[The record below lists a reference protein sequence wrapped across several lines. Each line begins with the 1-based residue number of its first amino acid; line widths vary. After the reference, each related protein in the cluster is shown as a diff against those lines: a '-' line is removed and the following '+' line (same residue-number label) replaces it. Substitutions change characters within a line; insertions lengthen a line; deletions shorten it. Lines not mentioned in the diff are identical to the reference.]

1 MNLFKQIAIP
11 QSTKPFGFNQVST
24 FNLAGT
30 GKLGRFN
37 SDVSLKTFETQSRPP
52 KHPFISAHLNFL
64 YENGYKHLV
73 CLDQKNTDLIQTSWK
88 LFSNSTFTVF
98 EITKSTP
105 RKTMFNQFKTFSE
118 LVNNN
123 TNTSKV
129 CVFCFAGLGRTGT
142 FLTAYVLYNSL
153 SNSNT
158 KPAQN
163 TVKNAI
169 NFIRENYRLE
179 AVEFDWQEDL
189 LRDWIT
195 YLKDQNSTS
204 RV

>member
-1 MNLFKQIAIP
+1 MNLLKQIAIP
-11 QSTKPFGFNQVST
+11 QSAKPFGFNQVST

-37 SDVSLKTFETQSRPP
+37 SDVSLRTFETQSRLP
-52 KHPFISAHLNFL
+52 KQPFISAHLNFL

-88 LFSNSTFTVF
+88 LFSNSTFTIF
-98 EITKSTP
+98 EITESTP
-105 RKTMFNQFKTFSE
+105 RETMFNQFKTFSE
-118 LVNNN
+118 LVNSN
-123 TNTSKV
+123 TATSKV

-153 SNSNT
+153 SNSNE

-163 TVKNAI
+163 TVEDAI
-169 NFIRENYRLE
+169 KFIRETYRKE
-179 AVEFDWQEDL
+179 AVEWDWQINL
-189 LRDWIT
+189 
-195 YLKDQNSTS
+195 LKDWHTHLTK
-204 RV
+204 